1 MAPLEGLRVIDLT
14 RVVAGPFCTM
24 MLGDMGAD
32 VLKIEE
38 PRHGDDSRGWGPFIN
53 GCGAFFFELNRSK
66 RSVALD
72 LKTPDGASAL
82 RQLIAQADVLIENF
96 RPGSLA
102 ELGFDYESAS
112 ALNQRLIYC
121 SIAGYG
127 QTGPDAQLP
136 GYDAVIQ
143 GEAGIMDMTG
153 FPDGEPTRVGVAIT
167 DYLSGLYASQGILA
181 ALYERTTSGRGQ
193 HVDIARFDAMLSVM
207 KLPHSVLVATGQ
219 DPMRAGNDH
228 LTIVPYE
235 PLRAKDGLLILAVAN
250 PRLWDRFCE
259 AIDRPDV
266 HDDARFRTN
275 SDRVRHRVAL
285 KRELEQQF
293 ASWTVDELAGRLGE
307 KNVPFGR
314 VRSMREA
321 VAHPQ
326 VEPRGL
332 LVRQKHPQFGD
343 VTTLGPVIKLSRTPA
358 DVRLPPPALGEHT
371 EEVLGKAGRREG
383 GKAGIQGGKAG
394 MQSGKAG
401 RPKGSSRLPFLP
413 SPSCLPPFLP

>member
-1 MAPLEGLRVIDLT
+1 MAPLDGLRVLDLT

-24 MLGDMGAD
+24 MLGDMGAE

-53 GCGAFFFELNRSK
+53 GCGSFFFELNRSK
-66 RSVALD
+66 KSVALD
-72 LKTPDGASAL
+72 LKTPDGADAL
-82 RQLIAQADVLIENF
+82 RRLVETADVLIENF

-102 ELGFDYESAS
+102 ELGFDYASAS
-112 ALNQRLIYC
+112 AINPRLIYC

-127 QTGPDAQLP
+127 QTGPDAQAP

-153 FPDGEPTRVGVAIT
+153 FPDGDPTRVGVAIT
-167 DYLSGLYASQGILA
+167 DYLAGLYAIQGILL
-181 ALYERTTSGRGQ
+181 ALHERERSGRGQ
-193 HVDIARFDAMLSVM
+193 HVDIGLFDAMLSVM
-207 KLPHSVLVATGQ
+207 RLPHSVLVATGR
-219 DPMRAGNDH
+219 DPKRAGNDH
-228 LTIVPYE
+228 LTIAPYE
-235 PLRAKDGLLILAVAN
+235 PLRAKDGLLIVAVAN

-259 AIDRPDV
+259 AIGGQEL
-266 HDDARFRTN
+266 HDDPRFHTN
-275 SDRVRHRVAL
+275 ADRVSNRDTL
-285 KRELEQQF
+285 KRELERRF
-293 ASWTVDELAGRLGE
+293 SSWTVDELARRLAA

-332 LVRQKHPQFGD
+332 LVRQHHPQFGD

-358 DVRLPPPALGEHT
+358 EVRLPPPALGEHT
-371 EEVLGKAGRREG
+371 DDVLDAIRR
-383 GKAGIQGGKAG
+383 
-394 MQSGKAG
+394 S
-401 RPKGSSRLPFLP
+401 
-413 SPSCLPPFLP
+413 